1 MEGLSFD
8 EQGGDALELSEL
20 TAYAKEK
27 YQIQEQHKWP
37 ELPGLSVLADPKTGK
52 WAALLMRQWDG
63 ESGSEIQRC
72 DIKCGREVLAE
83 LPLSFLSLPFHMR
96 GPRWVGVA
104 FDDRTDP
111 DVVFRLFERALR
123 GDGWQGCTI
132 VLDNAPRKMVVIE
145 PVTPAFASRQ
155 SSVDIPEK
163 IEAMLDLYE
172 YEGGSFSQK
181 CRNFYRQGK
190 WMEEYEDDVPWTGAF
205 RRYFPTYHDLNVRQ
219 LRGYFTWRTQ
229 VRKGVFHP
237 ITTSFAYLYVYEL
250 LNGIGV
256 RSPEETLRKMREF
269 EVGFLDSGI
278 GDQKM
283 RSNLH
288 RWMMGYAV
296 LHGVSSALARQY
308 MDPSLMAKDDAL
320 AALRHPEEA
329 ADEDIFSALCVFGG
343 KKLES
348 SPVITKAREQGQRL
362 FAELW
367 RHAAKTSVIEGKDMF
382 TACFGEQK
390 TFLWHPLANAVYWEE
405 QRHPDADVVWDA
417 CRSFHCRNG
426 VWYEKRY
433 DHLYFDQRRLQALLH
448 EADRLFRRELK
459 TNHYL
464 RQKADEAWATPLAQ
478 AAIHAWR
485 QASRPAVTIDLSEL
499 EQIRLDAMQTRDSL
513 LIEEEL
519 EEEEIAAVDTAAS
532 ETQPDTVEGL
542 DTLHTQ
548 ILRMLAHGDPPAA
561 LIKANH
567 LMPAVVADTIN
578 EALFDVFGDN
588 VLDCDG
594 DVLLAVE
601 DYQEEILQML
611 GGNKDE

>member
-1 MEGLSFD
+1 M
-8 EQGGDALELSEL
+8 ELSEL

-27 YQIQEQHKWP
+27 YQIQEQRKWP
-37 ELPGLSVLADPKTGK
+37 ELPGLSVLADPETGK
-52 WAALLMRQWDG
+52 WAALLMRQWDE

-83 LPLSFLSLPFHMR
+83 LPLPFLSLPFHMR
-96 GPRWVGVA
+96 GPRWIGVA
-104 FDDRTDP
+104 FDDHTDP

-123 GDGWQGCTI
+123 GDRMQGCTI
-132 VLDNAPRKMVVIE
+132 VLDNAPRETVVIE
-145 PVTPAFASRQ
+145 PVIPAFGGMT
-155 SSVDIPEK
+155 SSVDIPER

-172 YEGGSFSQK
+172 YGDGSFSQK

-190 WMEEYEDDVPWTGAF
+190 WMEDYEDDVPWSGAF

-219 LRGYFTWRTQ
+219 LRGYFSWRTQ
-229 VRKGVFHP
+229 VRQGKFHP
-237 ITTSFAYLYVYEL
+237 IATSLAYLYVYEL

-256 RSPEETLRKMREF
+256 LSPDETLKKLWEF

-278 GDQKM
+278 GDPKM
-283 RSNLH
+283 RGNLH
-288 RWMMGYAV
+288 RWMMDHAV

-308 MDPSLMAKDDAL
+308 MDPALMARDDAL
-320 AALRHPEEA
+320 SVLRDPKEAVDEE
-329 ADEDIFSALCVFGG
+329 IFSALCVFGG

-348 SPVITKAREQGQRL
+348 SPVITKTPDQGQRL
-362 FAELW
+362 FATLW
-367 RHAAKTSVIEGKDMF
+367 RYAVKNSVIEGKDMF

-405 QRHPDADVVWDA
+405 QRHLDADVIWDA
-417 CRSFHCRNG
+417 CRSFHCRDG

-433 DHLYFDQRRLQALLH
+433 DQLYFDQRRLQALLH

-478 AAIHAWR
+478 AAIHALR

-513 LIEEEL
+513 LIEAEL
-519 EEEEIAAVDTAAS
+519 EEEEIAAADTAAS
-532 ETQPDTVEGL
+532 ETEPDTVEGL
-542 DTLHTQ
+542 DALHTQ
-548 ILRMLAHGDPPAA
+548 ILCVLVHGGSPAA
-561 LIKANH
+561 LIKENH
-567 LMPAVVADTIN
+567 LMPAVAADTIN
-578 EALFDVFGDN
+578 AALFDVFDDN
-588 VLDCDG
+588 VIECEG
-594 DVLLAVE
+594 DELLVVA
-601 DYQEEILQML
+601 DYQEDILQML
-611 GGNKDE
+611 GGDKDE